1 MPVCEKPMQVRNASN
16 DTQSIALE
24 NYKVGRVMGATFLPR
39 YHDFDFGMISSLF
52 LKLHTSNSLS
62 VLSTLIQ
69 LGTFSSRIAFSYC
82 SYDSPLLPI
91 TSVLT
96 HSFSACQSPKL
107 PKEPLDLTCS
117 PLLIR
122 ILHCCQSC
130 LSNHSYPP
138 VKHLLLLIAHHK
150 KFQLLKKQ

>member
-1 MPVCEKPMQVRNASN
+1 MPVCEQPMQVRSASN
-16 DTQSIALE
+16 DTQSTELE
-24 NYKVGRVMGATFLPR
+24 NYKMGRVLGATSLPR

-62 VLSTLIQ
+62 ALRTLIQ
-69 LGTFSSRIAFSYC
+69 SGTFSRTAFSYC
-82 SYDSPLLPI
+82 SYDSPLLWI
-91 TSVLT
+91 SSVLT

-107 PKEPLDLTCS
+107 PKEPLDFTCS

-122 ILHCCQSC
+122 TLHCCQSC

-138 VKHLLLLIAHHK
+138 LKHLLLLIAHHE
-150 KFQLLKKQ
+150 KFQLSEKH